1 MKPWYD
7 LPMIVGVVMVVLILG
22 IAALV
27 LWKMFTGKI
36 PLDFLIAEPGSEGN
50 KASLSRFQFLVF
62 TFVVAGLFLLLSIES
77 GTFVE
82 IPTSVLG
89 LLGISGGSYVLA
101 KGITANAEV
110 KKTEADAGV
119 RTAEAYAGRSRRP
132 GHMHR
137 ALQGYRPALSPLGG
151 RPGRSV
157 GRGLPRGLRSVV
169 QQEDPEPRLG
179 YRATDQGPAERPRP
193 AEGQLQT

>member
-7 LPMIVGVVMVVLILG
+7 LPILVGVAIVLVILG

-36 PLDFLIAEPGSEGN
+36 PLDFLIAEPGEAN
-50 KASLSRFQFLVF
+50 KASLSRFQFLIF

-82 IPTSVLG
+82 IPTSVLA

-101 KGITANAEV
+101 KGITANADV
-110 KKTEADAGV
+110 KKTEADANV
-119 RTAEAYAGRSRRP
+119 RTAQAVAQP
-132 GHMHR
+132 P
-137 ALQGYRPALSPLGG
+137 PA
-151 RPGRSV
+151 
-157 GRGLPRGLRSVV
+157 
-169 QQEDPEPRLG
+169 EDPPPPAAPR
-179 YRATDQGPAERPRP
+179 RR
-193 AEGQLQT
+193 